1 VLQSVLRGRL
11 VLDVDVTVAVIT
23 VLRATTWVARVS
35 VHLGG
40 EAWPVIVRVLVAT
53 TASSVN

>member
-1 VLQSVLRGRL
+1 M
-11 VLDVDVTVAVIT
+11 LDVDVTVAVIT